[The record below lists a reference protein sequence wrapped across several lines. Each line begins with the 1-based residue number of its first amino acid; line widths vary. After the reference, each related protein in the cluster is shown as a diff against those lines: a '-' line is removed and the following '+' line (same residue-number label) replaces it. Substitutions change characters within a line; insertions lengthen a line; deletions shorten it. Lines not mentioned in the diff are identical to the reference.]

1 MNMGMKTLILKIDN
15 EINASKI
22 HEVVKLFRGVKLAHF
37 VTPEEEKK
45 NSKTDIKTIEKED
58 NGLLKAIKESRTGRM
73 VNTEEFIK
81 KLRK

>member
-22 HEVVKLFRGVKLAHF
+22 YEVVKLFRGVKLAHF
-37 VTPEEEKK
+37 VTPGEEKK
-45 NSKTDIKTIEKED
+45 SSKSDIKTIEKED
-58 NGLLKAIKESRTGRM
+58 NGLLKAIKKGQTGRM